1 MPQENNKFHSSIVIP
16 IYNEINSLNEFC
28 YKLQFSFKKHS
39 VKFIFVDD
47 GSSDGSSEWLK
58 LNLKKIFNESSFDL
72 IFLEKNHGKSFA
84 IKKAIQKTIG
94 EYTLFIDSDLEYQ
107 PSDLLEMY
115 EIILKNKNMQ
125 VMYGSRNLGGKIQL
139 RKYFLNAIAVRF
151 NTWIF
156 NFLFKQSISD
166 LHTGTKIIKNS
177 LLKKLSISSKGFG
190 IEVDLSGQIAKKG
203 IYIYEFGISYYERS
217 FEEGKKITFLDGLMT
232 YYYLFKSRFLQNDI
246 YTSSSLIFSFI
257 TMGLMGYSFI
267 EQGNRIFNVFLF
279 AFIGLIIALNRRIL
293 KLSLIFIIIYLGI
306 KFGNESF
313 KIHTALVFL
322 LIGIFVSIFISF
334 KKTNLNNNIILRF
347 FI

>member
-1 MPQENNKFHSSIVIP
+1 MQ
-16 IYNEINSLNEFC
+16 IYCFRVAAFDALLHISLLSFEFIINSVYIGNIVFML
-28 YKLQFSFKKHS
+28 FSLTPNRTK
-39 VKFIFVDD
+39 
-47 GSSDGSSEWLK
+47 
-58 LNLKKIFNESSFDL
+58 
-72 IFLEKNHGKSFA
+72 
-84 IKKAIQKTIG
+84 
-94 EYTLFIDSDLEYQ
+94 
-107 PSDLLEMY
+107 M
-115 EIILKNKNMQ
+115 
-125 VMYGSRNLGGKIQL
+125 QL
-139 RKYFLNAIAVRF
+139 RKYFLNAIAVIF

-267 EQGNRIFNVFLF
+267 GQGNRIFNVFLF
-279 AFIGLIIALNRRIL
+279 D
-293 KLSLIFIIIYLGI
+293 LG
-306 KFGNESF
+306 G
-313 KIHTALVFL
+313 VW
-322 LIGIFVSIFISF
+322 
-334 KKTNLNNNIILRF
+334 
-347 FI
+347 